1 MGIILFVILIISCQW
16 IAVIYQWPAMD
27 MIVRAF
33 VILGIVDIVACI
45 YGFFKI
51 KFEII
56 SSKETAIKGKKI
68 PMTIMI
74 DNKGLLPAASVKV
87 KLKVTNTFCDATVK
101 KSIQLPVRKWGT
113 HKYTFAM
120 RANTCGDVT
129 VSIDKVIIRD
139 FFGLLKLRKRPKSS
153 CACVVLPPYIEDTI
167 ERPAENNAVF
177 VDSDI
182 FSKTKPGSD
191 PSEVFDIRPMKESD
205 PIKSINWKMTLRQDT
220 YMVNEYSLPQGN
232 GTVIMLDTCINN
244 DDKEKMDITDRL
256 FEVVMMIMLR
266 LCEYEVVHKV
276 VWYDSNMKMCRY
288 VDIMPDDNVTG
299 VFFEIYKSHAYTGD
313 NVFFDVFNSQF
324 NVGMFSHVYYVGN
337 ECGQSTIYKLVEGKE
352 HAIKTVFDVKS
363 NSADNNKEDTVES
376 TCMSLGVE
384 LIRL

>member
-1 MGIILFVILIISCQW
+1 
-16 IAVIYQWPAMD
+16 
-27 MIVRAF
+27 
-33 VILGIVDIVACI
+33 
-45 YGFFKI
+45 
-51 KFEII
+51 
-56 SSKETAIKGKKI
+56 
-68 PMTIMI
+68 
-74 DNKGLLPAASVKV
+74 
-87 KLKVTNTFCDATVK
+87 
-101 KSIQLPVRKWGT
+101 
-113 HKYTFAM
+113 
-120 RANTCGDVT
+120 
-129 VSIDKVIIRD
+129 
-139 FFGLLKLRKRPKSS
+139 
-153 CACVVLPPYIEDTI
+153 
-167 ERPAENNAVF
+167 
-177 VDSDI
+177 
-182 FSKTKPGSD
+182 
-191 PSEVFDIRPMKESD
+191 
-205 PIKSINWKMTLRQDT
+205 
-220 YMVNEYSLPQGN
+220 MVNEYSLPQGN

-313 NVFFDVFNSQF
+313 NVFLDVFNSQF